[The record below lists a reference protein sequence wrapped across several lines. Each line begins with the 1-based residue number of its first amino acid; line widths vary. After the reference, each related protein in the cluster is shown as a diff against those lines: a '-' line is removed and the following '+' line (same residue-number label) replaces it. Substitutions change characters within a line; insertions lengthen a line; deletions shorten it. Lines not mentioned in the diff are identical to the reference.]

1 MSMIIG
7 RFEKFGN
14 DFSGSTDSPGLQI
27 NPVRLVRQ
35 EKGNGPSYLVYGPD
49 DGELGA
55 AWVKAGQFGDFL
67 SIKIDGP
74 LLLAPVNAT
83 MTLKPNNE
91 GFYFLRWQRRG
102 ERNGNGGDAA

>member
-1 MSMIIG
+1 MKAMIIG

-14 DFSGSTDSPGLQI
+14 NFSGLTDSPDLQI

-35 EKGNGPSYLVYGPD
+35 EKESSPNYVLYGPD

-67 SIKIDGP
+67 SIKIDGCP
-74 LLLAPVNAT
+74 IS
-83 MTLKPNNE
+83 
-91 GFYFLRWQRRG
+91 
-102 ERNGNGGDAA
+102 